1 MSPRARRL
9 ELLIT
14 GTLDTSHDTLPEN
27 KSKPTLLHTANGLVC
42 VWCVC
47 VWCSCAPFRARRQ
60 RRPLQ
65 AATKRRPPALVA
77 CGDGATSQSLERRC
91 TDVHAH
97 WLPTAA
103 TWSRTRLTARWHRSP
118 RARHRIT
125 ALVCPRPEHTK
136 NGAACFRQTLHLP
149 NCCSRAGAMWAGAM
163 CSCCVRAIGTAR
175 ALCREEL
182 PVPCHRLVDHG
193 CAHGATKPP
202 LRL

>member
-1 MSPRARRL
+1 MV
-9 ELLIT
+9 
-14 GTLDTSHDTLPEN
+14 HD
-27 KSKPTLLHTANGLVC
+27 AWCMVGGVC
-42 VWCVC
+42 VWCERGVCVCVCGVC

-103 TWSRTRLTARWHRSP
+103 TWSRTRLTARWRRSP

-125 ALVCPRPEHTK
+125 ALVCPRPEHKK
-136 NGAACFRQTLHLP
+136 NGVACFRQTLHLP

-182 PVPCHRLVDHG
+182 PVPSHRLVDHG
-193 CAHGATKPP
+193 CAHAAKQTAARGGCIDEGT
-202 LRL
+202 LIESIIQSTL

>member
-1 MSPRARRL
+1 MVRAWCVC
-9 ELLIT
+9 
-14 GTLDTSHDTLPEN
+14 
-27 KSKPTLLHTANGLVC
+27 VC

-175 ALCREEL
+175 APIAMPRGTSCAIDWT
-182 PVPCHRLVDHG
+182 LVNTVVRMEPSNRRQGEGEIGSRSSRRDSN
-193 CAHGATKPP
+193 KQ
-202 LRL
+202 

>member
-1 MSPRARRL
+1 MCVVRAWCVC
-9 ELLIT
+9 
-14 GTLDTSHDTLPEN
+14 
-27 KSKPTLLHTANGLVC
+27 VC

-125 ALVCPRPEHTK
+125 ALVCPRPEHKK
-136 NGAACFRQTLHLP
+136 NGVACFRQTLHLP

-182 PVPCHRLVDHG
+182 PVPSHRLVDHG
-193 CAHGATKPP
+193 CAHTMRPGRRQTHFNCSGHFQGAPRGSLGPQETTK
-202 LRL
+202 R

>member
-1 MSPRARRL
+1 MCVVRAWCVC
-9 ELLIT
+9 
-14 GTLDTSHDTLPEN
+14 
-27 KSKPTLLHTANGLVC
+27 VC

-125 ALVCPRPEHTK
+125 ALVCPRPEHKK
-136 NGAACFRQTLHLP
+136 NCVARASDKHCICQTAA
-149 NCCSRAGAMWAGAM
+149 AGLVRCGQVR
-163 CSCCVRAIGTAR
+163 CVRAACAR
-175 ALCREEL
+175 SGPRVPYAARNFLCRVIDSL
-182 PVPCHRLVDHG
+182 TTVVRMQPN
-193 CAHGATKPP
+193 KPP
-202 LRL
+202 LGGEVGGGKRH

>member
-1 MSPRARRL
+1 MVRAWCVC
-9 ELLIT
+9 
-14 GTLDTSHDTLPEN
+14 
-27 KSKPTLLHTANGLVC
+27 VC

-125 ALVCPRPEHTK
+125 ALVCPRPEHK
-136 NGAACFRQTLHLP
+136 K
-149 NCCSRAGAMWAGAM
+149 W
-163 CSCCVRAIGTAR
+163 CCVFPTNTAFAKLLQPGWCDVGRCDVFVLRARDRDRACPMPRGTS
-175 ALCREEL
+175 
-182 PVPCHRLVDHG
+182 
-193 CAHGATKPP
+193 CAESST
-202 LRL
+202 R

>member
-1 MSPRARRL
+1 M
-9 ELLIT
+9 
-14 GTLDTSHDTLPEN
+14 
-27 KSKPTLLHTANGLVC
+27 
-42 VWCVC
+42 
-47 VWCSCAPFRARRQ
+47 WCSCAPFRARRQ

-125 ALVCPRPEHTK
+125 ALVCPRPEHKK
-136 NGAACFRQTLHLP
+136 NGVACFRQTLHLP

-182 PVPCHRLVDHG
+182 PVPSHRLVDHG
-193 CAHGATKPP
+193 CAHAAKQTAARGGSFVCQGGGPDAPGRPHWGVSVFSECGQPRARHGASCPRVLCK
-202 LRL
+202 R